1 MFIVWQMELCT
12 GLWVCKSLIRSTSI
26 PRPPVGDT
34 NHEIISSQL
43 LGQNLVYPESVPLPA
58 PLKSSQCSFVH
69 VLPLLIL
76 LLALKLP

>member
-1 MFIVWQMELCT
+1 MFNMWQMELCT
-12 GLWVCKSLIRSTSI
+12 DLWVCKSLLRSKSI
-26 PRPPVGDT
+26 PRPPVRDT
-34 NHEIISSQL
+34 SHKVTSSQL

-69 VLPLLIL
+69 VLPLLVL